1 MNNEYVPISRRRLLE
16 GTFAAA
22 AAGFLDA
29 FPSQTAFAKAP
40 MLNTQVPYFYRFKL
54 GNFEGTIVSNGT
66 LPLGKPEDNF
76 VGLTKGEM
84 GKQLTDNFL
93 PLENAVRSRTH
104 SSSTPATSS
113 FYSTPAWG
121 A

>member
-1 MNNEYVPISRRRLLE
+1 MNNEYLPISRRRLLE
-16 GTFAAA
+16 GTFTAA

-40 MLNTQVPYFYRFKL
+40 MLNTQAPSFYRFKL
-54 GNFEGTIVSNGT
+54 GNFEGTIVSDGT
-66 LPLGKPEDNF
+66 LPLGRPEDNF
-76 VGLTKGEM
+76 VGLTKAEM

-93 PLENAVRSRTH
+93 PLENAVLEQNALVINTGDQLVLFDTR
-104 SSSTPATSS
+104 
-113 FYSTPAWG
+113 G